1 MTSRLSSE
9 PSSGPTPRPWHP
21 KEYHKLAVKWL
32 LEHAAAGLFLPPG
45 MGKTASTLAAFKIL
59 KQERVADRM
68 LVVAPRRVA
77 RSVWPKQLH
86 LWTDFHGLRL
96 EMLHGSGREDALRRR
111 ADIYVTTY
119 EGLRWLAQMD
129 GRQARY
135 QILRADTLVM
145 DELSKL
151 KHTRTERFKTLKP
164 MLPSFRRRWGLTG
177 SPAANSLMNLFGECF
192 ALDLGRSLGAYV
204 THFRQQY
211 FDPTGYGGY
220 SWAVK
225 KGGERRIYERLKP
238 LALHLSE
245 KQYLKLPELEPNE
258 IEVELDE
265 ESRRVYDDLETRL
278 FTLLPDRVTE
288 VIAPNA
294 GAALGKCRQVAN
306 GALYHTDKSGER
318 RWTALHDAKLEALED
333 LVDELQGDP
342 IMVAYQFDH
351 DRERIMD
358 RLGLKDYL
366 GGGVSDK
373 RASRIE
379 DAWNAGEISVLPVQ
393 PTTVAHGL
401 NLQEGPGHHLCW
413 FAETWNYEEYD
424 QLIRRLRRPGQKAA
438 KVIVHHITAKDT
450 VDEVMVATRARKAR
464 TERRLLEAL
473 MAYRQRRAGARRNKR
488 GQL

>member
-1 MTSRLSSE
+1 MMSKNSSE
-9 PSSGPTPRPWHP
+9 HSSELTPKPWHP
-21 KEYHKLAVKWL
+21 KAYHKLAVKWL

-45 MGKTASTLAAFKIL
+45 MGKTACTLAAFKIL
-59 KQERVADRM
+59 QQESVADRM

-77 RSVWPKQLH
+77 RSVWPRQIAQWKDFSH
-86 LWTDFHGLRL
+86 LRV
-96 EMLHGSGREDALRRR
+96 EMLHGSGREHALRRK
-111 ADIYVTTY
+111 ADVYVTTY
-119 EGLRWLAQMD
+119 EGLRWLAQAD
-129 GRQARY
+129 GREARY
-135 QILRADTLVM
+135 KILRADTLVM

-192 ALDLGRSLGAYV
+192 ALDLGRSLGAYI
-204 THFRQQY
+204 THFRDVY

-220 SWAVK
+220 SWVPKRGAEK
-225 KGGERRIYERLKP
+225 RIYERLKP

-245 KQYLKLPELEPNE
+245 KQYLKLPPIEPNL
-258 IEVELDE
+258 IEVELPED
-265 ESRRVYDDLETRL
+265 SRRVYDDLETRL
-278 FTLLPDRVTE
+278 FTVLADRVTE

-306 GALYHTDKSGER
+306 GALYHTTKEGER
-318 RWTALHDAKLEALED
+318 RWTAVHDEKLDALED

-342 IMVAYQFDH
+342 LMVAYQFDH
-351 DRERIMD
+351 DRIRIME
-358 RLGLKDYL
+358 RLGLTDYL
-366 GGGVSDK
+366 GGGVGDK
-373 RASRIE
+373 KAQQVE
-379 DAWNAGEISVLPVQ
+379 DAWNAGEIAVLPVQ

-413 FAETWNYEEYD
+413 FADTWNYEEYD

-438 KVIVHHITAKDT
+438 KVHVHHIVAKDT
-450 VDEVMVATRARKAR
+450 VDEAMVLSRNRKAK

-473 MAYRQRRAGARRNKR
+473 MAYRARRRAAKGR
-488 GQL
+488 